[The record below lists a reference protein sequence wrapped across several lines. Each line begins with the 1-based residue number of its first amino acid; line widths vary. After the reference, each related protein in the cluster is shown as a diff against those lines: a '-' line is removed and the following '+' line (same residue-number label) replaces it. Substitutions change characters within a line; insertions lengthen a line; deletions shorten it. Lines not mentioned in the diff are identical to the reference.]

1 MEDRKKMEK
10 TAKQKIKGLT
20 PRQTEVC
27 KLVCT
32 GLKNAQIGKHL
43 GISLQTVEVHRYNA
57 YRVLGVN
64 NTAQLVRL
72 CLDAK
77 ILGFTLGLLLCAS
90 FAWAGEFKQENGKL
104 TITLDT
110 TAVHHSTPKGTKVL
124 DTIHGVLPDGSRF
137 QARVYRPAVKVVP
150 CTTDSDCE
158 ERNR

>member
-1 MEDRKKMEK
+1 MEK

-77 ILGFTLGLLLCAS
+77 ILGFTLGLLACVSVA
-90 FAWAGEFKQENGKL
+90 FAGESKIEGDKL
-104 TITLDT
+104 VITLDT
-110 TAVHHSTPKGTKVL
+110 KGSHHTTAKGTKVL

-137 QARVYRPAVKVVP
+137 QARVYRPVKMVP
-150 CTTDSDCE
+150 CTTDTDCE
-158 ERNR
+158 AKNK